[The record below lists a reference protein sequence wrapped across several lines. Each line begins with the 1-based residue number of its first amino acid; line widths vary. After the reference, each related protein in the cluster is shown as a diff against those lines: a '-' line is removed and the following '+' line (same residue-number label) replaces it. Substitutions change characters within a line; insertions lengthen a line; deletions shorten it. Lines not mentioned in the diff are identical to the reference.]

1 MVQFESESKRSELL
15 VLGSCSLDSSA
26 PPSLPGRQRHVAG
39 TVHKSKQQ
47 LLSGS
52 GPSRSPTPFL
62 VRNPGAPVPN
72 TSATSNPHRRR
83 AGSDWRRDFRR
94 QVPPFLAANLVD
106 PPVPTVSHQTAY

>member
-15 VLGSCSLDSSA
+15 VLGSCSLV
-26 PPSLPGRQRHVAG
+26 LPGRQRHVAG

-62 VRNPGAPVPN
+62 VRKPGGPVPN

-83 AGSDWRRDFRR
+83 AGSDCRRDFRR
-94 QVPPFLAANLVD
+94 QVLRI
-106 PPVPTVSHQTAY
+106 